1 MPAIYTYFQKG
12 SPACLITAV
21 FFCAYIVNLA
31 NFRNWKNAT
40 ETAVLKASILIIV

>member
-1 MPAIYTYFQKG
+1 MPAIYTYSQEG
-12 SPACLITAV
+12 SSACLITAV

-31 NFRNWKNAT
+31 NFINREKAT